1 MESVF
6 DSIRIALFAIGDV
19 FMIYIVANLVI
30 DMFSEEEKT
39 ND

>member
-6 DSIRIALFAIGDV
+6 DSIRIATFIVGDI

-30 DMFSEEEKT
+30 DMFSEGGE
-39 ND
+39 N